1 MTDRILIGVDDSE
14 QARDALTFAADEWRD
29 ADLVLVTVIDPS
41 EAGHTPGAGIPSGA
55 EQWYERRKS
64 DAEELLAGSADS
76 LDIAGT
82 VETATT
88 VGKPAAA
95 IVEYAADHDIDHIV
109 VGSHGRSGI
118 SRIVLGSVAEAVVRN
133 SPVPV
138 TVVR

>member
-1 MTDRILIGVDDSE
+1 MTDRILIGVDDST
-14 QARDALTFAADEWRD
+14 QAREALSFAADEWSD
-29 ADLVLVTVIDPS
+29 ADLVLLTVIDPA
-41 EAGHTPGAGIPSGA
+41 EAGHAPSAGIPSGA

-64 DAEELLAGSADS
+64 EADALLAEAADS
-76 LDIAGT
+76 LEVGGA

-95 IVEYAADHDIDHIV
+95 IVEYAADHDVDHII

>member
-14 QARDALTFAADEWRD
+14 QARDALSFAADEWGD
-29 ADLVLVTVIDPS
+29 AELLLVTVIDPA
-41 EAGHTPGAGIPSGA
+41 EGGHTPGAGIPSGA

-64 DAEELLAGSADS
+64 AAESVLADATES
-76 LDIAGT
+76 LDVDGS
-82 VETATT
+82 VETGTT

-95 IVEYAADHDIDHIV
+95 IVEYAADHDADHIV

>member
-1 MTDRILIGVDDSE
+1 MTDRILIGVDDSQ
-14 QARDALTFAADEWRD
+14 QARDALSFAADEWGG
-29 ADLVLVTVIDPS
+29 ADLVLLTVIDPS
-41 EAGHTPGAGIPSGA
+41 EAGHAPSAGIPSGA

-64 DAEELLAGSADS
+64 EAEALLAEAADA
-76 LDIAGT
+76 LDTGGA

-95 IVEYAADHDIDHIV
+95 IVEYATDNRIDHVV
-109 VGSHGRSGI
+109 VGSQGRSGI

-133 SPVPV
+133 SLVPV

>member
-1 MTDRILIGVDDSE
+1 MTERIVIGVDDSE
-14 QARDALTFAADEWRD
+14 QASAALSFAAAEWGD
-29 ADLVLVTVIDPS
+29 AELRLVTVIDPA
-41 EAGHTPGAGIPSGA
+41 EAGHAAGAGIPSGA

-64 DAEELLAGSADS
+64 EAEGLLADAAES
-76 LDIAGT
+76 LDVDGS
-82 VETATT
+82 VETETT

-95 IVEYAADHDIDHIV
+95 IVTYASDRDADHIV

-133 SPVPV
+133 APMPV